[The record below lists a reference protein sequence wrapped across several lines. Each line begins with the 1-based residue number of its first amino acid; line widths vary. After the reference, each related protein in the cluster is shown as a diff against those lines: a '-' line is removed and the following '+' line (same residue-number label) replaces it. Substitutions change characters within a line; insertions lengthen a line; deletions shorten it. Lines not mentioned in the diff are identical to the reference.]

1 MGIKRGRYPRKRKK
15 MTKRYEEEET
25 IRPTVEFI
33 TASMYLD
40 DIKTADEAVEYF
52 HEWWK
57 NPAMHRAGEALDVD
71 GITDDDIRQSFEWT
85 LEQAKKTGKVPCLN
99 DGEVIW

>member
-1 MGIKRGRYPRKRKK
+1 MA
-15 MTKRYEEEET
+15 RYEEEDT
-25 IRPTVEFI
+25 TWRPTVKFI
-33 TASMYLD
+33 TASMHLE

-57 NPAMHRAGEALDVD
+57 NPRMHRFGEAPEVD
-71 GITDDDIRQSFEWT
+71 GITDDDIRQNFEWT
-85 LEQAKKTGKVPCLN
+85 LEQAKKTGKEPCLD